1 MMKNIFNIM
10 SATSF
15 AGVLFMISMLTY
27 VNITKASRE
36 ERNKQYIESVV
47 EKAVLEQIVE
57 MMPLQTGKVASNVYT
72 THSCG

>member
-1 MMKNIFNIM
+1 MKNIYNIM

-15 AGVLFMISMLTY
+15 AGFLFMISMLTY

-47 EKAVLEQIVE
+47 EKAVLERIVE
-57 MMPLQTGKVASNVYT
+57 MMPLQTGKVAK
-72 THSCG
+72 

>member
-10 SATSF
+10 SAASF
-15 AGVLFMISMLTY
+15 AGVLFMILMLTY
-27 VNITKASRE
+27 VNITKSSRE

-57 MMPLQTGKVASNVYT
+57 MMPLQTGKVAK
-72 THSCG
+72 

>member
-15 AGVLFMISMLTY
+15 AGVLFMISMLVY
-27 VNITKASRE
+27 VNITKADRE

-47 EKAVLEQIVE
+47 EKAVLERIVE
-57 MMPLQTGKVASNVYT
+57 MMPLQTGKVAK
-72 THSCG
+72 